1 VTANTP
7 LFYEIIGYSAALG
20 SALAWAIGSIL
31 FRRVGEFSS
40 PTGMNLVKCL
50 IGSVYLGVVLLIAGG
65 VEPISGRTYL
75 VLVVSGLLGIAL
87 GDTFFFKALVNLGPR
102 LTVLLGTLG
111 PVLTIVFA
119 MVFLGE
125 QLSSFDLVGAF
136 LTLTGVNIVL
146 WEDIP
151 SDLNVKTKWTSGVV
165 YALLA
170 AICMSLGIITAKVAV
185 DSTSAMHATFAR
197 VVFAG
202 IGLSMWGL
210 GSRQLGSWLVPFK
223 DPILLKAI
231 MVAVLVVIFGGFW
244 LSLVALKYIDAAI
257 ATILNS
263 TEPIFVLPLVALIL
277 KEKVTARA
285 VAGAVIAVAG
295 VALIL
300 GT

>member
-1 VTANTP
+1 MTLNSPV
-7 LFYEIIGYSAALG
+7 FYEIIGYSAALG
-20 SALAWAIGSIL
+20 SAMAWAIGSIL
-31 FRRVGEFSS
+31 FRRVGEASS

-50 IGSVYLGVVLLIAGG
+50 IGSIYLGLALLVAGG
-65 VEPISGRTYL
+65 VEPISGQTYL
-75 VLVVSGLLGIAL
+75 ILAFSGLLGIAL

-119 MVFLGE
+119 VALLGE
-125 QLSSFDLVGAF
+125 KLSYFDLLGGI

-151 SDLNVKTKWTSGVV
+151 SDLMIKRKWTSGVG

-202 IGLSMWGL
+202 MGLSLWGL
-210 GSRQLGSWLVPFK
+210 GSRQLGGWVLPFK

-231 MVAVLVVIFGGFW
+231 MVAVFVVIFGGFW
-244 LSLVALKYIDAAI
+244 LSLVALKYIDASI

-263 TEPIFVLPLVALIL
+263 TEPIFVLPLVGLFL

-285 VAGAVIAVAG
+285 IGGAVVAVAG